1 MMALLGSLLGFGTSF
16 LPEILN
22 YFKAGQEHK
31 HNLERMQ
38 LEMDLMSKRAELKIQ
53 VLDKEADIAETEGLY
68 SHDMGLDGGG
78 FVNALRAS
86 VRPVITYVFFGL
98 FCAIKITALM
108 ALMNSGVDLGR
119 ALSMLWDPETS
130 ALFSAVLSFWFGGR
144 AIQKYMKAKS

>member
-1 MMALLGSLLGFGTSF
+1 MALLGSLLGFGTSF

-22 YFKAGQEHK
+22 YFKASQEHK
-31 HNLERMQ
+31 HNLEKMK

-86 VRPVITYVFFGL
+86 VRPVITYVFFAL

-108 ALMNSGVDLGR
+108 ALMNSGVDMGR
-119 ALSMLWDPETS
+119 ALSMLWDSESS
-130 ALFSAVLSFWFGGR
+130 ALFSAVISFWFGGR
-144 AIQKYMKAKS
+144 AISKYMKAKA

>member
-1 MMALLGSLLGFGTSF
+1 MALLGSLLGFGTSF

-22 YFKAGQEHK
+22 YFKASQEHK
-31 HNLERMQ
+31 HNLEKMR

-86 VRPVITYVFFGL
+86 VRPVITYVFFAL

-108 ALMNSGVDLGR
+108 ALMNSGVDMGR
-119 ALSMLWDPETS
+119 ALSMLWDSESS
-130 ALFSAVLSFWFGGR
+130 ALFSAVISFWFGGR
-144 AIQKYMKAKS
+144 AISKYMKAKA